1 MLGDWTWGLLA
12 GHFKGEDFK
21 NIVHRAYQVEV
32 NDWMPRCTFVW
43 PRLICVCQLKNLEH
57 IVSML
62 VSHNPSTMARDFKV
76 CFWNCDRDLDF
87 GFSSDQG
94 MHWSYRRTPEYR
106 WATLMGFWEI
116 WAFMSGRKIQK
127 ISPFCPDYIRH
138 TRFSPKFV
146 RIVHQG
152 SKFAKI
158 VRISASGFKKTPRPS
173 GMAYRT
179 VRKPFGFGHDCKLA
193 PPLSFVSV
201 FFSWLPSGISQQNIF
216 PPVRECLYLR

>member
-1 MLGDWTWGLLA
+1 
-12 GHFKGEDFK
+12 
-21 NIVHRAYQVEV
+21 
-32 NDWMPRCTFVW
+32 
-43 PRLICVCQLKNLEH
+43 
-57 IVSML
+57 
-62 VSHNPSTMARDFKV
+62 
-76 CFWNCDRDLDF
+76 
-87 GFSSDQG
+87 
-94 MHWSYRRTPEYR
+94 
-106 WATLMGFWEI
+106 MGFLEI

-193 PPLSFVSV
+193 VSYYSKGTSPEPAPPLSFVTV
-201 FFSWLPSGISQQNIF
+201 FFSSLPSGISQQNIF